1 MYFKTSTTPREPLK
15 LPDNLFSTSQQQPQV
30 STSGVAEWVK
40 EVVRVGGGEGGGRRE
55 ERGGLEWQRD
65 LASNPI
71 IGLPDLPQFH
81 FAHN

>member
-40 EVVRVGGGEGGGRRE
+40 EVVRVGAGGGGGEEGRVGMAKRF
-55 ERGGLEWQRD
+55 G
-65 LASNPI
+65 I
-71 IGLPDLPQFH
+71 
-81 FAHN
+81 